1 MKAQLKEIQKLL
13 EKMDILKDE
22 IAMEMQDFIQ
32 LRNEKFDER
41 SEKWQE
47 SEKGE
52 QWQETTDEI
61 ESLSDEFESNIQD
74 AIRCFEEIENL

>member
-1 MKAQLKEIQKLL
+1 MKTQLKEIQKLL

-22 IAMEMQDFIQ
+22 IVQEGQDIIQ
-32 LRNEKFDER
+32 LRNEKFEEH

-61 ESLSDEFESNIQD
+61 ESLIDDFNSSIGY
-74 AIRCFEEIENL
+74 AITELEQIENL